1 MLKNLKLNDKLI
13 KRIDYGIIIAV
24 VLIVLFSIANIYSAI
39 GGYYAKLQFAWLIV
53 GLVTMYFVI
62 LIDYTLIL
70 NYAPLIYWGGVVLLI
85 LTEFVLGSE
94 VNGATGWISIGSR
107 ALQPSEFAK
116 IGMILMLAKQIQ
128 DMDGDVNNVKSVV
141 KLGIYA
147 AIPMLLIVIA
157 PDMGMT
163 MVCFFMVLGIVVVT
177 NLNWKAIVGGLGGIF
192 LAVVALWNSPL
203 MKPYWK
209 SRFVAFLN
217 PEQFELSHGLQLL
230 QSKIAIGSG
239 GVFGLGFLNGK
250 QYKFVPE
257 NHTDFIFA
265 VIGEEWGL
273 VGALILLT
281 LYGIILY
288 KSIKIAKTSKDVA
301 GSIICTG
308 IIGAL
313 MFSIIQNMGMTMG
326 VMPITGITLPFVSYG
341 GSSMLTNF
349 ISLGLILNVGIRRKK
364 INF

>member
-1 MLKNLKLNDKLI
+1 MLKNLKLNNKLL
-13 KRIDYGIIIAV
+13 KRLDYSIIITV
-24 VLIVLFSIANIYSAI
+24 VLLVLFSVTNIYSAI
-39 GGYYAKLQFAWLIV
+39 GSYYAKLQFAWLIV
-53 GLVTMYFVI
+53 GLVTIYFV
-62 LIDYTLIL
+62 LLVDYTLIL
-70 NYAPLIYWGGVVLLI
+70 NYASLIYWLGVVLLI
-85 LTEFVLGSE
+85 LTGFIGSE

-107 ALQPSEFAK
+107 AIQPSEFAK
-116 IGMILMLAKQIQ
+116 LGMIIMLAKQIQ
-128 DMDGDVNNVKSVV
+128 DMDGDVNNIKSVV

-147 AIPMLLIVIA
+147 AIPMFLIVIA

-163 MVCFFMVLGIVVVT
+163 MVCFFMVLGIVVIT
-177 NLNWKAIVGGLGGIF
+177 NLNWKAIVGGLGGIV

-209 SRFVAFLN
+209 SRFVSFLN

-239 GVFGLGFLNGK
+239 GIFGVGFLNGK
-250 QYKFVPE
+250 QHKFVPE
-257 NHTDFIFA
+257 NHTDFIFS

-273 VGALILLT
+273 IGALILLT

-288 KSIKIAKTSKDVA
+288 KSIKIAKTSKDIA

-313 MFSIIQNMGMTMG
+313 MFSIIQNIGMTIG

-349 ISLGLILNVGIRRKK
+349 ISLGLILNVGMRRKK